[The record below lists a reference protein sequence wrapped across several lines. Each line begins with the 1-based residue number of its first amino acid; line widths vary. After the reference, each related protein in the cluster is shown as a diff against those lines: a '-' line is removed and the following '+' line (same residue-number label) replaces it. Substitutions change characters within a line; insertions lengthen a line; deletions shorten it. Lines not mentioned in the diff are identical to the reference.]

1 MHHNFNKNMK
11 RITSNNNNLY
21 TQLYTA
27 KPNNSGY
34 IPQMPKPNPNLTIN
48 NPKPNHNFNL
58 DK

>member
-1 MHHNFNKNMK
+1 MK

-34 IPQMPKPNPNLTIN
+34 IPQMPKPNPNITIN
-48 NPKPNHNFNL
+48 NPKPNPNFNFNL